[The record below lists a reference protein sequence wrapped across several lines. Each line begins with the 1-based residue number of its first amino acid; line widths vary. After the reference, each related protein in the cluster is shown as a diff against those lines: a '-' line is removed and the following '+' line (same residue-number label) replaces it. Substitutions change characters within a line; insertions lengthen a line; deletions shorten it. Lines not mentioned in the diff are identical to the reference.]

1 MVEGEVA
8 HLAALL
14 SLVVDEADVMAGVH
28 GVGLL
33 ANADVGVVATVVV
46 GEVEGVAVGP
56 DGVLGDDVGHG
67 EVELLLLVLGV
78 GLEELHGTVA
88 AVGNDLT
95 VNADKHDIAAHG
107 AAVEFCFHSFVV
119 FVFGVLWLY
128 GYMVLRGR
136 APSFL
141 AAKVGGLC
149 EMGKRR

>member
-14 SLVVDEADVMAGVH
+14 SLVVDEANVMAGVH

-56 DGVLGDDVGHG
+56 HGVLGDDVGHG
-67 EVELLLLVLGV
+67 EVGLLLLVLGV

-119 FVFGVLWLY
+119 FVFVVIWLY
-128 GYMVLRGR
+128 GYMVLRWACALFLGGKGR
-136 APSFL
+136 GI
-141 AAKVGGLC
+141 VRD
-149 EMGKRR
+149 GKA